1 MLQIGRKTLEGRI
14 SKLDLFLQALV
25 KVTTKLNLIDEHL
38 SDLREMLK
46 DHQDKRNSV
55 ISEANMGRRQPSE

>member
-1 MLQIGRKTLEGRI
+1 LLQIGRKTLEGRI

-25 KVTTKLNLIDEHL
+25 KVMTKLNLIDEHL

-46 DHQDKRNSV
+46 DHQDKRNSIV
-55 ISEANMGRRQPSE
+55 SEADMARRQPSE

>member
-1 MLQIGRKTLEGRI
+1 LLQIGRKTLEGRI
-14 SKLDLFLQALV
+14 FKLDLFLQALV
-25 KVTTKLNLIDEHL
+25 KVTAKLNLIDEHL

-55 ISEANMGRRQPSE
+55 VSEADMARRQPSE

>member
-1 MLQIGRKTLEGRI
+1 
-14 SKLDLFLQALV
+14 LQALV

-46 DHQDKRNSV
+46 DHQDKWNSIV
-55 ISEANMGRRQPSE
+55 SEADMARRQPSE